1 MGSMISDW
9 MDKRRAAKG
18 SAAGMKA
25 RIEPMTGLH
34 VTSQALESPYVAGRR
49 EWNERYG
56 SYISRART
64 WQIVALASM
73 GLSAV
78 LAFNLVDLAKAS
90 KVKPYVVEVNKL
102 GEAIAIKPADEARP
116 ADQRIVS
123 FQLANFITNA
133 RSITPDRVVQKR
145 WLDSV
150 YAVSSAS
157 AAAFLNEHYKKND
170 PFDKGRTSLV
180 SVELQG
186 PPLPLSDKTWQIQWT
201 ETTRGLN
208 GMVEGV
214 TRYQAVLT
222 TSIFEPT
229 TPQQII
235 ANPTGVVIDQIDW
248 RQQF

>member
-9 MDKRRAAKG
+9 MDKRRAGK
-18 SAAGMKA
+18 SKSKV
-25 RIEPMTGLH
+25 RSEPMTGLE
-34 VTSQALESPYVAGRR
+34 VPENMALESPYVAGRR

-56 SYISRART
+56 SYIARART
-64 WQIVALASM
+64 WQIVALASIA
-73 GLSAV
+73 LSGV
-78 LAFNLVDLAKAS
+78 LTFNLVDLAKAT

-102 GEAIAIKPADEARP
+102 GEAIAVKPADLAAVP
-116 ADQRIVS
+116 DQKIVS

-150 YAVSSAS
+150 YAISSAP
-157 AAAFLNEHYKKND
+157 AATFLNDYYKKND
-170 PFDKGRTSLV
+170 PFDRGRTTLV

-186 PPLPLSDKTWQIQWT
+186 PPLPISDKSWQIQWT

-208 GMVEGV
+208 GVVDGV
-214 TRYQAVLT
+214 TRHQAVIV

-235 ANPTGVVIDQIDW
+235 ANPTGVVIDQITW
-248 RQQF
+248 REQF